1 MPTDFSNA
9 GSLPPPQPGPG
20 SLASSTSSSYSSSML
35 VEELTAMPGLQRR
48 TVTLQGPGL
57 PFQGVKWGGENDLV
71 TEWYAGNGDEAT
83 QQDLGPR
90 EAPSAWQG
98 EWNRTR
104 MGKSPSLATGAN
116 GERITIVDPETLA
129 ELLEDILRAGSR
141 LRVTWSQSSDNPS
154 SRGKK
159 VREGRAKSW
168 EFGYVRFQDI
178 SWSINWEWQS
188 RGKRVQTVSSVR
200 DGALDASA
208 AKMSLAAA
216 DLASQIAT
224 APFIQS
230 NSAIYKSASQFT
242 LGQLESI
249 AQGPTNLANQ
259 LQRKV
264 LQVESQ
270 LQQVVTIAQTLENT
284 PQALAGAAINTARNA
299 VAVANQFVDELGQVP
314 VEALQTAGKGAVHDL
329 LRSFS
334 YFGRT
339 SDATYAAALA
349 AQQVVRQMQQRAP
362 TPPGGGTINPQ
373 QAASQAGDMIAV
385 YVAKDGDTP
394 ARLSMRFYGNMDHG
408 VDILQANRL
417 PWHQPTF
424 AKGKVLFIPKLKA
437 QQKTS

>member
-1 MPTDFSNA
+1 MSTDLSNA

-20 SLASSTSSSYSSSML
+20 SLASSTATTYSSSML
-35 VEELTAMPGLQRR
+35 IEELTPLPGLQRR

-57 PFQGVKWGGENDLV
+57 PFQGAKWGGENALV
-71 TEWYAGNGDEAT
+71 TEWYSGNGDEAT
-83 QQDLGPR
+83 QQDLGPS

-104 MGKSPSLATGAN
+104 MGKAPSLATGAN
-116 GERITIVDPETLA
+116 GERLTVVDPETLA
-129 ELLEDILRAGSR
+129 EFLEDMLRAGGR
-141 LRVTWSQSSDNPS
+141 LRVTWSQASSVPS

-168 EFGYVRFQDI
+168 EFGYVRIQDI
-178 SWSINWEWQS
+178 AWSVTWEWQS
-188 RGKRVQTVSSVR
+188 RGQRVQTVSSVR
-200 DGALDASA
+200 NGALDASA
-208 AKMSLAAA
+208 AKMNLAAA
-216 DLASQIAT
+216 DLASQIAA

-230 NSAIYKSASQFT
+230 NSAIYKSSTQFT
-242 LGQLESI
+242 LGQLEAI
-249 AQGPTNLANQ
+249 AKGPTNLATQ

-264 LQVESQ
+264 LQVEGQ
-270 LQQVVTIAQTLENT
+270 MQQVVAIAATLENT
-284 PQALAGAAINTARNA
+284 PQALAGAAINTALNA

-314 VEALQTAGKGAVHDL
+314 VEAMQTAGKGSVHDL
-329 LRSFS
+329 LRSYR
-334 YFGRT
+334 YFGQT

-362 TPPGGGTINPQ
+362 APPGGGTISPQ
-373 QAASQAGDMIAV
+373 QAASQAGDMLAV
-385 YVAKDGDTP
+385 YVTKDGDTP

-424 AKGKVLFIPKLKA
+424 PKGKPLFIPKLKT
-437 QQKTS
+437 QQRTS